1 MIKIAIVDDH
11 DTTRGVL
18 EILINGLP
26 KVEVKFTENNGRSLI
41 QNPNLKKVD
50 LLLLD
55 LTMPF
60 MDGFE
65 VLEHLRSDS
74 SFDFLKIIVLTLH
87 ESQQLKE
94 KAIKMGANDY
104 LLKDCDFIELK
115 EAIYNIMQTTAEETK
130 R

>member
-1 MIKIAIVDDH
+1 MINIAIVDDH

-18 EILINGLP
+18 EMLINGLP
-26 KVEVKFTENNGRSLI
+26 KVNVKFTEDNGRSLI

-65 VLEHLRSDS
+65 VLEHLRNDKTFDS
-74 SFDFLKIIVLTLH
+74 LKIIVLTLH

-94 KAIKMGANDY
+94 KAINMGADDY
-104 LLKDCDFIELK
+104 LLKDCDFVELK
-115 EAIYNIMQTTAEETK
+115 EAIYNAMGATA
-130 R
+130 